1 MVIYRAMCEI
11 EYKRTMSN
19 GRPDFNKRFKW
30 FSYNL
35 DFIKSRVQDGCF
47 NNSKHKPDRYARLL
61 AFKIDDLDKS
71 DFVSD
76 NEIQF
81 DRRKNPKIIL
91 IGEIL

>member
-19 GRPDFNKRFKW
+19 G
-30 FSYNL
+30 YNL